1 MAKKTTK
8 TTKKSTPRATKK
20 VEITEKQYSE
30 SVVNEV
36 DNSINETEK
45 VSVDLNELEKYKTS
59 ENEYDMTKASSEEVT
74 TMIDNLKDDD
84 EVFIKKDDEIELN
97 QEDLDELKKVSG
109 VKEDFKEEVN
119 QDPPLEVMNGDPT
132 VVTTIDKIEEEAMA
146 ETFKENKKKRL
157 INNMFG
163 YSWNGQEIDY
173 IL

>member
-1 MAKKTTK
+1 MVKKTTK

-30 SVVNEV
+30 AVVK
-36 DNSINETEK
+36 DIEK
-45 VSVDLNELEKYKTS
+45 VSN
-59 ENEYDMTKASSEEVT
+59 EEVT
-74 TMIDNLKDDD
+74 TIIDNL
-84 EVFIKKDDEIELN
+84 KDDEIELN
-97 QEDLDELKKVSG
+97 QEYLEEVKKVSG

-119 QDPPLEVMNGDPT
+119 QDPPLEVMNGDTT

-157 INNMFG
+157 IDNMIG

>member
-30 SVVNEV
+30 TV
-36 DNSINETEK
+36 INETEK

-84 EVFIKKDDEIELN
+84 EVIITKDDEIV
-97 QEDLDELKKVSG
+97 D
-109 VKEDFKEEVN
+109 

-132 VVTTIDKIEEEAMA
+132 VVTEVEKIEEEAMA
-146 ETFKENKKKRL
+146 ETFKENKKSNR
-157 INNMFG
+157 IIDRTFG
-163 YSWNGQEIDY
+163 YSWNGQEIDF

>member
-8 TTKKSTPRATKK
+8 TTKKSTPRVTKK

-36 DNSINETEK
+36 DSSINETEK

-84 EVFIKKDDEIELN
+84 EVILKKDDEIELN

-109 VKEDFKEEVN
+109 VKEDFKEEVD
-119 QDPPLEVMNGDPT
+119 QDQPLEVMNGDPT

-157 INNMFG
+157 IDNMIG

>member
-30 SVVNEV
+30 TV
-36 DNSINETEK
+36 INETEK

-84 EVFIKKDDEIELN
+84 EVIITKDDEIEVN
-97 QEDLDELKKVSG
+97 KESWDELNSISG
-109 VKEDFKEEVN
+109 VKEDFKEVVD

-132 VVTTIDKIEEEAMA
+132 VVTEVEEIEEKAMA
-146 ETFKENKKKRL
+146 ETFKENKKSNR
-157 INNMFG
+157 IIDRTFG
-163 YSWNGQEIDY
+163 YSWNGQEIDF